1 MNEEDPEVKKLME
14 FLKTVKS
21 LFSVNKKQ
29 TRRFWTN
36 TYPSCASTTR
46 MRNWA
51 SSIQIS

>member
-21 LFSVNKKQ
+21 LFFGNKKQ

-36 TYPSCASTTR
+36 IYPSSGSTTR

-51 SSIQIS
+51 SSIQIN